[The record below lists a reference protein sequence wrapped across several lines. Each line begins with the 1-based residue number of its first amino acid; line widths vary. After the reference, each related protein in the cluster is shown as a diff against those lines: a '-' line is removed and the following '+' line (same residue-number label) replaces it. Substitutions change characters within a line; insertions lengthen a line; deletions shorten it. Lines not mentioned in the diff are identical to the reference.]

1 MQQECSCSA
10 CCSSRWLSFPGAG
23 RRPRRQARDT
33 MADRAARST
42 AAVGTAATGTAAV
55 GAAATG
61 IAAVGAQTQEAQQD
75 DLRRALMKARRPVPA
90 CAVMKALRQN
100 PDAGA
105 DEVMN
110 KLFDGAKYIESNR
123 VTCFLCRCGMA
134 AIDWMP
140 HTRGCKLKAK
150 CAGPSALPKAAGLVS
165 VDPDTVVAPLNSK
178 VAPKK
183 VRFDRTPS
191 PPWTPRRHQEM
202 GHPAGPLCAD
212 IPLPKWFSLIQL

>member
-1 MQQECSCSA
+1 MVLCHVPL

-105 DEVMN
+105 DEVMK

-150 CAGPSALPKAAGLVS
+150 CAGPAALPKTAGLGS
-165 VDPDTVVAPLNSK
+165 VAPDGA
-178 VAPKK
+178 VVKK
-183 VRFDRTPS
+183 
-191 PPWTPRRHQEM
+191 
-202 GHPAGPLCAD
+202 
-212 IPLPKWFSLIQL
+212 